1 MMKGTGMTATRTVF
15 ALAAA
20 VVLSACGNGNDTP
33 SLFNLEQQGN
43 GPDEFAI
50 LPPRPLQLPENL
62 AELPA
67 PTPGGANLTDPTPNA
82 DAIVALGGNPGA
94 AGGIPA
100 GDAALVA
107 HAGRLGTTPGI
118 RDRLASEDLEWR
130 RDNQGRVLERL
141 FNVNVYYRAY
151 ADQSLDQQREL
162 AFWRSRGARTPSAP
176 PALPGE

>member
-1 MMKGTGMTATRTVF
+1 MREAGMTAVRTVL

-20 VVLSACGNGNDTP
+20 VLLSACGGGTGTP
-33 SLFNLEQQGN
+33 NLFNLEQPGN

-50 LPPRPLQLPENL
+50 LPPRPLELPENL
-62 AELPA
+62 AELPQ
-67 PTPGGANLTDPTPNA
+67 PTLGGSNRTDPQPNA
-82 DAIVALGGNPGA
+82 DAIVALGGDPGA

-100 GDAALVA
+100 ADGALVA
-107 HAGRLGTTPGI
+107 HAGRLGTSPDI
-118 RDRLASEDLEWR
+118 RGQLAAEDLEFR

-141 FNVNVYYRAY
+141 FNVNVYYKAY

-176 PALPGE
+176 PAQPGE